1 MYMKEEIMRR
11 QDIFKAF
18 LEKELYNNSAVEMYQ
33 QDIKAI
39 VENVMTL
46 YKADNQALVNLIK
59 NEILNQV

>member
-1 MYMKEEIMRR
+1 MRR

-59 NEILNQV
+59 NEILIYQV